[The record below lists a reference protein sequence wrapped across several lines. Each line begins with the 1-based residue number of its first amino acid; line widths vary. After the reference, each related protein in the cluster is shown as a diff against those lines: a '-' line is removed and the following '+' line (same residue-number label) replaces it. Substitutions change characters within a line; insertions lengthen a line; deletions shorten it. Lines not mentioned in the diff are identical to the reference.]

1 MTRRVFALLALLAA
15 GCAAPQPVLDPSSR
29 LQEGGPAAGQRAVR
43 ECLALADR
51 AAPMSGAERV
61 AQESASGAGRMAGA
75 TRLPGGAVI
84 EAPPRPTPSAPVIS
98 PAWRAVVERCLT
110 ERGYA
115 VQRWE

>member
-1 MTRRVFALLALLAA
+1 MTRPALALLTLVAA
-15 GCAAPQPVLDPSSR
+15 GCAAPQPVLAPSPR
-29 LQEGGPAAGQRAVR
+29 LQEEGPAAGKRAVR

-51 AAPMSGAERV
+51 TAPMSGAERV
-61 AQESASGAGRMAGA
+61 ARESAAGAGRMAGA

-84 EAPPRPTPSAPVIS
+84 EGPARPTTSAPLAS